1 MLCAKSEFALVSLPP
16 GFCDLDL
23 RNVPFHRAQEPSV
36 VTGGELLREEMLP
49 PNSESRPLAVV
60 AAVTGV
66 ALFSAQW
73 PSWRA
78 LGTDE
83 FCPQETRAL
92 ARGIVLSQALGGR
105 RGCYQQESWSLMLWE
120 LKRKSKLDQR

>member
-16 GFCDLDL
+16 RFCDLDL
-23 RNVPFHRAQEPSV
+23 QNVPFHRAQVAV
-36 VTGGELLREEMLP
+36 VTGGELLREEVLP
-49 PNSESRPLAVV
+49 PNSESHPLAVV

-66 ALFSAQW
+66 ALFSVQW

-78 LGTDE
+78 LGTDN
-83 FCPQETRAL
+83 FYPQETRAL
-92 ARGIVLSQALGGR
+92 ARGIVLSQGR

-120 LKRKSKLDQR
+120 LKRKSKLDQH